1 MIIDCG
7 TCAAPAAACSDCLV
21 NVLLGPVTSGIAEE
35 HLPALEHL
43 ADSGLIPPLRLVGG
57 DPAPRRTA

>member
-21 NVLLGPVTSGIAEE
+21 NVLLGPAGTGVADE
-35 HLPALEHL
+35 HLPALSHL
-43 ADSGLIPPLRLVGG
+43 ADSGLIPPLRLVGK
-57 DPAPRRTA
+57 DPSPRRTA